1 MDFGG
6 AILLLGAICAVA
18 LVALQFFAPKEAKR
32 IPQER
37 LNTTHSVPDLDR
49 LRHHWLV
56 GVGGHLDERTWWL
69 GTRIITLGRTPDN
82 LVQVNEEAVSRTHC
96 RIEPSGAG
104 PVVID
109 LGSSNGTH
117 VNGRLVERTTLLD
130 GDILMVGNQAFRY
143 EAAGNYVSDA
153 AVEWK
158 AAGERVRYETQVG
171 VSPELQSSIRESMKR
186 HGGNVAAVTK
196 ELKVPSEM
204 VEVLMREIDDA

>member
-6 AILLLGAICAVA
+6 AILLLGAVCAVA
-18 LVALQFFAPKEAKR
+18 LVALQFLAPKQGER
-32 IPQER
+32 VPQER
-37 LNTTHSVPDLDR
+37 LNSNHSVPDLDR

-56 GVGGHLDERTWWL
+56 AVEGHLDARTWWL
-69 GTRIITLGRTPDN
+69 GTRIITVGRTPDN

-158 AAGERVRYETQVG
+158 AAGDRVRFETQVG
-171 VSPELQSSIRESMKR
+171 VSPELQSSIRTSMEK
-186 HGGNVAAVTK
+186 HEGNVAAVTK
-196 ELKVPSEM
+196 ELKIPAEM
-204 VEVLMREIDDA
+204 VELLMREDDS